1 MNNQDKTIYSTSYLD
16 APMNGILDA
25 HFDNAMRAVQRAA
38 SKAKA
43 IATSDNLNS
52 DLKTKA
58 QIEYEDY
65 CHVIDLLLAI
75 KEGEQYDD
83 N

>member
-1 MNNQDKTIYSTSYLD
+1 MNNQDKSVYLTSYSD
-16 APMNGILDA
+16 ARINGMLDA
-25 HFDNAMRAVQRAA
+25 HFDNVIYTVRQAA
-38 SKAKA
+38 SKTKA
-43 IATSDNLNS
+43 IATSDKLNS

-65 CHVIDLLLAI
+65 CHVINLLLAM
-75 KEGEQYDD
+75 KEGAQYGD

>member
-16 APMNGILDA
+16 ARMNGILDA
-25 HFDNAMRAVQRAA
+25 HFDNVTRAVQRAA
-38 SKAKA
+38 SKARA
-43 IATSDNLNS
+43 IATSDNLNN
-52 DLKTKA
+52 DLKARA

-65 CHVIDLLLAI
+65 CHVIDLLLAM
-75 KEGEQYDD
+75 KEGAQYGD

>member
-1 MNNQDKTIYSTSYLD
+1 MNNQDKAIYSISYSD
-16 APMNGILDA
+16 ARINGILDA
-25 HFDNAMRAVQRAA
+25 HFDNARHTVQRAA

-65 CHVIDLLLAI
+65 CHVIDLLLAM
-75 KEGEQYDD
+75 KEGAQYGD

>member
-1 MNNQDKTIYSTSYLD
+1 MNNQDKTIYSNNYLD
-16 APMNGILDA
+16 ARMNGILDA
-25 HFDNAMRAVQRAA
+25 HFDNVIRAVQQAA
-38 SKAKA
+38 SKTKA
-43 IATSDNLNS
+43 IAISDKLNS

-65 CHVIDLLLAI
+65 CHVINLLLAM
-75 KEGEQYDD
+75 KEGAQYGD

>member
-1 MNNQDKTIYSTSYLD
+1 MNNQDKMIYSASYAD
-16 APMNGILDA
+16 ACVNGILDA
-25 HFDNAMRAVQRAA
+25 HFDNVMHAVQRAA

-65 CHVIDLLLAI
+65 CHVIDLLLAM
-75 KEGEQYDD
+75 KEGAQYGD

>member
-16 APMNGILDA
+16 ARMNGILDA
-25 HFDNAMRAVQRAA
+25 HFDNVIRAVQQVV
-38 SKAKA
+38 SKTKA
-43 IATSDNLNS
+43 IAISDKLNS

-65 CHVIDLLLAI
+65 CHVINLLLAM
-75 KEGEQYDD
+75 KEGVQYGD

>member
-16 APMNGILDA
+16 ARMNGISDA
-25 HFDNAMRAVQRAA
+25 HFDNAMRAVQQTA
-38 SKAKA
+38 SKA

-65 CHVIDLLLAI
+65 CHVIDLLLTM
-75 KEGEQYDD
+75 KEGAQYGD

>member
-1 MNNQDKTIYSTSYLD
+1 MNNQDKTIYSTSYL
-16 APMNGILDA
+16 AARANGILDA

-43 IATSDNLNS
+43 IATSDKLNS

-65 CHVIDLLLAI
+65 CHVIDLLLAM
-75 KEGEQYDD
+75 KEGAQYGD

>member
-1 MNNQDKTIYSTSYLD
+1 MNNQDKMIYSAGYVD
-16 APMNGILDA
+16 ARMNGILDV

-65 CHVIDLLLAI
+65 CHVIDLLLAM
-75 KEGEQYDD
+75 KEGAQYGD

>member
-1 MNNQDKTIYSTSYLD
+1 MNNQDKTIYLANHLD
-16 APMNGILDA
+16 ARMNGILDA
-25 HFDNAMRAVQRAA
+25 HFDNAMHAVQLAS

-65 CHVIDLLLAI
+65 CHVIDLLLAM
-75 KEGEQYDD
+75 KEGAQYGD

>member
-1 MNNQDKTIYSTSYLD
+1 MNNQDKTIYSASYLD
-16 APMNGILDA
+16 ARMNGILDA
-25 HFDNAMRAVQRAA
+25 HFDNVIYTVRQAA
-38 SKAKA
+38 SKTKA
-43 IATSDNLNS
+43 IAASDKLNS

-65 CHVIDLLLAI
+65 CHVINLLLAM
-75 KEGEQYDD
+75 KEGAQYGD

>member
-1 MNNQDKTIYSTSYLD
+1 MNNQDKTIYSTSYLNVR
-16 APMNGILDA
+16 MNGILDA
-25 HFDNAMRAVQRAA
+25 HFDNVIHTVQQAA

-43 IATSDNLNS
+43 IATSNKLNS

-65 CHVIDLLLAI
+65 CHVINLLLAMR
-75 KEGEQYDD
+75 EGAQYGD

>member
-16 APMNGILDA
+16 ARMNEILDA

-38 SKAKA
+38 LKAKA

-65 CHVIDLLLAI
+65 CHVIDLLLAM
-75 KEGEQYDD
+75 KEGAQYGD

>member
-16 APMNGILDA
+16 TRMNGILDA
-25 HFDNAMRAVQRAA
+25 HFDNVMRAVQQAA

-65 CHVIDLLLAI
+65 CRVINLLLAM
-75 KEGEQYDD
+75 KEGAQYG
-83 N
+83 NN

>member
-1 MNNQDKTIYSTSYLD
+1 MNNQDRTIYSDSYLD
-16 APMNGILDA
+16 ARMNGILDA
-25 HFDNAMRAVQRAA
+25 HFDNAMHAVQRAA

-65 CHVIDLLLAI
+65 CHVIDLLLAM
-75 KEGEQYDD
+75 KEGAQYG
-83 N
+83 NN